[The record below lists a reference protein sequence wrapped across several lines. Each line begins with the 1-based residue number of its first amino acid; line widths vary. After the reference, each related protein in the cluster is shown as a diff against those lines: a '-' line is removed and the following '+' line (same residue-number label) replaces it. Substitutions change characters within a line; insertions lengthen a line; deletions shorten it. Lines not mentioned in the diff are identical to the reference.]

1 MPDDDG
7 ATIMLNR
14 AALIPRYK
22 QPFVD
27 WINAVDPSSTS
38 HTLTLS
44 EVNQEHTVY
53 LVDVEDEGE
62 LDEWLARHHEELFEA
77 ELEGWYTDPA
87 LWPRNRSLKMLRG
100 SGVRSSCTQSSWT
113 PGSHSSRT
121 TSSKTELR

>member
-53 LVDVEDEGE
+53 LVEVEDEGE

-87 LWPRNRSLKMLRG
+87 LWPRNRSLKMLREWC
-100 SGVRSSCTQSSWT
+100 SF
-113 PGSHSSRT
+113 
-121 TSSKTELR
+121 ELHTIVVDTGESLLEDNELED